1 MLPFLFLNYKKA
13 LKLKIVS
20 IFEQVYSFI
29 IDKNAKIDIIGSTI
43 F

>member
-1 MLPFLFLNYKKA
+1 MLPFLFLNYKKT